1 MHELRQAQGV
11 SSKMGFEGPHMN
23 FVNVQ
28 HRPSHGK
35 KKKHHR
41 LRRPCRDIFSFGLL
55 LALADQILLQHPNG
69 RIVED
74 LGRSNSLVQV
84 FAGGISGKKLT

>member
-35 KKKHHR
+35 KKNTIA
-41 LRRPCRDIFSFGLL
+41 LGAPAATFFLL
-55 LALADQILLQHPNG
+55 DYSWLS
-69 RIVED
+69 RIKYSCSIRMV
-74 LGRSNSLVQV
+74 G
-84 FAGGISGKKLT
+84 